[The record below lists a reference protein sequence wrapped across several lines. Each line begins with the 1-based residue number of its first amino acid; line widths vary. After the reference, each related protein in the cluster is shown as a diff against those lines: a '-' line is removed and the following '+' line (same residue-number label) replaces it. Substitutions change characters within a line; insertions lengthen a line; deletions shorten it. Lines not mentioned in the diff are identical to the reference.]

1 MVKNSKYLIYLLG
14 LVVSINAQAQL
25 QQNGLS
31 PIKRDLEITRVTF
44 ENFLKHYDDA
54 VLLNNIKES
63 EADYK
68 DGKGVEIHFEAY
80 NANIYI
86 ATASARFGKNDYEVL
101 DTFYTDEIISL
112 QQKRLEEAT
121 KIFIRDFYSYLPQL
135 KPNEEFRFVF
145 NIEDSKIKVDGKEL
159 PPSPKSAKRTYKLEA
174 VWRMSDIN
182 AFSKG
187 EINESQLSERIK
199 IEKK

>member
-1 MVKNSKYLIYLLG
+1 MVKNSKHLIYLLG

-54 VLLNNIKES
+54 LLLNNIKES
-63 EADYK
+63 EGDYK
-68 DGKGVEIHFEAY
+68 DGKGVEIQFEAY

-86 ATASARFGKNDYEVL
+86 NTAARFGNNDNEIL

-121 KIFIRDFYSYLPQL
+121 KKFIKDFHSYLPQL
-135 KPNEEFRFVF
+135 KPNEEFKFVF

-174 VWRMSDIN
+174 VWKMRDID

-187 EINESQLSERIK
+187 EINESQLSDRIK

>member
-1 MVKNSKYLIYLLG
+1 MVKNSKYLLYLLG
-14 LVVSINAQAQL
+14 LLVSINAQAQL
-25 QQNGLS
+25 KQEGLN

-44 ENFLKHYDDA
+44 ENFLKHYDEA

-63 EADYK
+63 EGEYQN
-68 DGKGVEIHFEAY
+68 GKGIEVHFEAP

-86 ATASARFGKNDYEVL
+86 NTASARFGNNEPEIL
-101 DTFYTDEIISL
+101 DTFYSDEIISL

-121 KIFIRDFYSYLPQL
+121 KKFIQEFHSYLPRL
-135 KPNEEFRFVF
+135 KASEEFRFVF
-145 NIEDSKIKVDGKEL
+145 NIEDSKIEVDGKAL
-159 PPSPKSAKRTYKLEA
+159 PPSPKSAKRTYRLEV
-174 VWRMSDIN
+174 VWKMSDIN